1 MNVRRGILTNSTVKP
16 VETVKE
22 RDKRTHSERLADLRV
37 SFEKCKARAIAIGSI
52 NECSVEKVTNQANV
66 RDTYLYTNKLNDQI
80 INDRYHKIKDDIA
93 KFRKD
98 FKENKAFFIEETAL
112 GKAILD
118 RNNFEKERDEAHF
131 LTAKVTEKNNKL
143 IDDLN
148 NYKSQ
153 KEETEN
159 NTIAIAAS
167 QANSNA
173 TPSNVI
179 NFNDPKIVS
188 PDDYL
193 VDKDD
198 NYDYSNQTKIDNAWR
213 SARHKLKESILNT
226 RIPMRIYML
235 IGVQNSGKTEWQ
247 ENRNNFFSD
256 RQPIVIDAT
265 NLTVAKRYEFFIEIM
280 KTQSKS
286 KKDIKVCAV
295 FFDVPLLQLIQRNK
309 ERPATKRLPDQ
320 LITDNYNRIES
331 PTTSELFDEI
341 IIVRQ

>member
-1 MNVRRGILTNSTVKP
+1 MTDITIKP
-16 VETVKE
+16 IESGKKSG
-22 RDKRTHSERLADLRV
+22 KRSHSERLADLRV
-37 SFEKCKARAIAIGSI
+37 SFEKCKARAIASGSI
-52 NECSVEKVTNQANV
+52 NECSLEKVRKLVNV
-66 RDTYLYTNKLNDQI
+66 SDNYFYTKKPVDKAI
-80 INDRYHKIKDDIA
+80 HARYQVIREDIDEF
-93 KFRKD
+93 KKD
-98 FKENKAFFIEETAL
+98 FRRDNGVIIEQTAL
-112 GKAILD
+112 GQAILERD
-118 RNNFEKERDEAHF
+118 NFEKERDEAHF
-131 LTAKVTEKNNKL
+131 LTAKITEKNNKL

-159 NTIAIAAS
+159 NAIAIAAF
-167 QANSNA
+167 NRNNNA

-235 IGVQNSGKTEWQ
+235 IGVQNSGKTEWRD
-247 ENRNNFFSD
+247 NRNNFFSD

-265 NLTVAKRYEFFIEIM
+265 NLTVSKRYEFFIEIIR
-280 KTQSKS
+280 TQSES

>member
-1 MNVRRGILTNSTVKP
+1 LTDITIKP
-16 VETVKE
+16 IESGKKSG
-22 RDKRTHSERLADLRV
+22 KRSHSERLADLRV
-37 SFEKCKARAIAIGSI
+37 SFEKCKARAIASGSI
-52 NECSVEKVTNQANV
+52 NECSLEKVRKLVNVSDNYFYANKPV
-66 RDTYLYTNKLNDQI
+66 DKATHA
-80 INDRYHKIKDDIA
+80 RYQKIRGDVD
-93 KFRKD
+93 D
-98 FKENKAFFIEETAL
+98 FKKTFRGTDGIIEQTAL
-112 GKAILD
+112 GEAILE

-131 LTAKVTEKNNKL
+131 LTAKITEKNNKL

-159 NTIAIAAS
+159 NAIAIAAS
-167 QANSNA
+167 NTNNNA

-235 IGVQNSGKTEWQ
+235 IGVQNSGKTEWRD
-247 ENRNNFFSD
+247 NRNNFFSD

-265 NLTVAKRYEFFIEIM
+265 NLTIAKRYEFFIEIM
-280 KTQSKS
+280 KTHSES
-286 KKDIKVCAV
+286 KKDIKICAV

-309 ERPATKRLPDQ
+309 ERPATKRLPVQ

-331 PTTSELFDEI
+331 PTISELFDEI

>member
-1 MNVRRGILTNSTVKP
+1 MNVRRLILTDSTIKVI
-16 VETVKE
+16 ETVKE
-22 RDKRTHSERLADLRV
+22 TDTRSHSEKLADLRV
-37 SFEKCKARAIAIGSI
+37 EFEKCKARAIATGSI
-52 NECSVEKVTNQANV
+52 NECSLNKVCIRANV
-66 RDTYLYTNKLNDQI
+66 HDKYLYKNYLKNQT
-80 INDRYHKIKDDIA
+80 INDRYHKI
-93 KFRKD
+93 RKD
-98 FKENKAFFIEETAL
+98 VEKFKKKFTSTDGIIEQTAL
-112 GKAILD
+112 GKAILERD
-118 RNNFEKERDEAHF
+118 NFEKERDEAHF

-159 NTIAIAAS
+159 NAIAIAAS
-167 QANSNA
+167 NTNNNA

-213 SARHKLKESILNT
+213 SARHKLKESIFNT

-235 IGVQNSGKTEWQ
+235 IGVQNSGKTEWR

-265 NLTVAKRYEFFIEIM
+265 NLTIAKRYEFFIEIM
-280 KTQSKS
+280 KTHSES
-286 KKDIKVCAV
+286 KKDIKICAV

-309 ERPATKRLPDQ
+309 ERPASKRLPDQ